1 MCVTLSYTSHFSTMT
16 ATLSIRI
23 NKELQDLLEQTSKR
37 TGKPK
42 SDLVR
47 EALQRQLDIESFRQV
62 RKSILPF
69 AEAEGI
75 LTENDAW
82 RDIS

>member
-1 MCVTLSYTSHFSTMT
+1 MST
-16 ATLSIRI
+16 TLSIRI

-62 RKSILPF
+62 RKSILPY

-75 LTENDAW
+75 LTENDVW
-82 RDIS
+82 RDVS

>member
-1 MCVTLSYTSHFSTMT
+1 MCITLSYTPHFSTMT

-75 LTENDAW
+75 LTENDVW

>member
-1 MCVTLSYTSHFSTMT
+1 MT

-62 RKSILPF
+62 RKSFLPF

>member
-1 MCVTLSYTSHFSTMT
+1 MN

-23 NKELQDLLEQTSKR
+23 NKELQDLLEQTSIR

-47 EALQRQLDIESFRQV
+47 EALQRQLNIESFRQV
-62 RKSILPF
+62 RNNILPF
-69 AEAEGI
+69 AEANGI
-75 LTENDAW
+75 LTDDDVW

>member
-1 MCVTLSYTSHFSTMT
+1 MT

-75 LTENDAW
+75 LTENDVW